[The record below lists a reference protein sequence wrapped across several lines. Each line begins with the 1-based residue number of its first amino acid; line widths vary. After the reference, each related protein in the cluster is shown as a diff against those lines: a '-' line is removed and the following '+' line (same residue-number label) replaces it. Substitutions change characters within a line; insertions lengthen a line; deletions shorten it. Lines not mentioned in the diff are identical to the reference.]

1 MLCLAWTRPF
11 SLLCKRCYDHLPLV
25 FQTQMIHGLPV
36 YSFYLYEEIEMLL
49 KSKYKTL
56 GSRILSLLS
65 QRAREYFYTHY
76 TFKSSPLY
84 ALPIDD
90 HIKRGYSHTAIIAN
104 TFCKGELKNHCKA
117 VYAKLMARSNVTY
130 AGTSYQF
137 RQKHKKDFVFK
148 GDPHLNYF
156 LVDDV
161 LTTGSTMQEAIKT
174 VTDTGAR
181 VIFALVLARV

>member
-11 SLLCKRCYDHLPLV
+11 SLLCKRCYEDLPLV

-36 YSFYLYEEIEMLL
+36 CSFYLYDEIEILL

-56 GSRILSLLS
+56 GSRILTLLS

-90 HIKRGYSHTAIIAN
+90 HVKRGYSHTAIIAR
-104 TFCKGELKNHCKA
+104 TFCQKELKNHCRV
-117 VYAKLMARSNVTY
+117 VYNKLMAKSNISY

-148 GDPHLNYF
+148 ANPNLDYF

-174 VTDTGAR
+174 VIESGAR
-181 VIFALVLARV
+181 VIFALVLAKA